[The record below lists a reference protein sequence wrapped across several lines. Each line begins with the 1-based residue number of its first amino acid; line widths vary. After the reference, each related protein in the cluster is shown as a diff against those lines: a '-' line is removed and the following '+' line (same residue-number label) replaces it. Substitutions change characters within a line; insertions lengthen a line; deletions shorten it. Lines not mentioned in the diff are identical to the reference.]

1 MAKINDILHIIAE
14 EHKISFDSLIE
25 TLKKK
30 DMLPKTLSDDAPTD
44 NFGPYDNK
52 RAKKY
57 AEDNGISIA
66 EIVGTGRNG
75 RITIAD
81 MKKTSTG
88 GKVKISAAAAKLAS
102 ENGVDISKIVPSG
115 KNGDILLKDIKE
127 AIQNKEEPLI
137 EEEQLGEEEPV
148 IDDDKATLIYD
159 EEPVIDDEE
168 PVIDDKEPV
177 IDDEEPVIEE

>member
-1 MAKINDILHIIAE
+1 MAKINDILRIIAE

-30 DMLPKTLSDDAPTD
+30 DMLPKTLLGDAATDDS
-44 NFGPYDNK
+44 GPYDNK

-81 MKKTSTG
+81 MKKKTSTG

-102 ENGVDISKIVPSG
+102 ENGIDISKIVPSG
-115 KNGDILLKDIKE
+115 KNGDILLKDIREIVQFSKDLKNIRE
-127 AIQNKEEPLI
+127 IQSKTASLI
-137 EEEQLGEEEPV
+137 EEEEP
-148 IDDDKATLIYD
+148 I
-159 EEPVIDDEE
+159 
-168 PVIDDKEPV
+168 
-177 IDDEEPVIEE
+177 IED